1 MEHRHLNHHRFTLAA
16 IDDVIARGSWQ
27 DWAELRRAA
36 LAEPAVFERIRR
48 VCAARMEPSAGVRE
62 GRAPRKKEPSAGVR
76 EGPAPRLEEPSAAVP
91 YAQRHYFWM
100 HWTKRHAE
108 PDDPDAP
115 AS

>member
-1 MEHRHLNHHRFTLAA
+1 MEHRHLNHQRFTLAA
-16 IDDVIARGSWQ
+16 IDDVIARGKWQ

-36 LAEPAVFERIRR
+36 LAEPAVLEKIRR
-48 VCAARMEPSAGVRE
+48 VCAARIEPSAGERE
-62 GRAPRKKEPSAGVR
+62 GPAPRKKEP
-76 EGPAPRLEEPSAAVP
+76 
-91 YAQRHYFWM
+91 YAQRHHFWM